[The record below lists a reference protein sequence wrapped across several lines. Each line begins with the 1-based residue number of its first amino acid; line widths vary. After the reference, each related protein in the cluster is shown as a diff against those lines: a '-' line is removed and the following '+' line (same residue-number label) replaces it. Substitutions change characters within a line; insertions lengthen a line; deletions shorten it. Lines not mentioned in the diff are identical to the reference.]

1 MKAFD
6 KPVCENIAVVEYWG
20 VYLIVQFF
28 ITYSQLKDMFI
39 KSIF

>member
-20 VYLIVQFF
+20 VYLIVQFLLH
-28 ITYSQLKDMFI
+28 TVS
-39 KSIF
+39 